1 MGYGILI
8 LLASLVGQGQADQS
22 SGVDEAN
29 RLLRSGRY
37 AEAEEAFEAAA
48 KVENPT
54 PELTRAVALGKAESL
69 AERGE
74 YDDAVRE
81 LDALAN
87 DDAGFAKAW
96 SRLAEI
102 HFNRGRWEE
111 ADAAIAKALEADPND
126 LLARWI
132 AVRLLDARGEL
143 EKAVEASKWFIDW
156 YNDRHQEVVKDAD
169 ALVLI
174 GQAAER
180 YYRASARGEELSD
193 ALNDVINEIYEG
205 AIKADPLCWK
215 APWLEGRLF
224 LSGYNERAAT
234 KELARALQINPLSP
248 EVLVT
253 LGQADLQGYRLSAGR
268 SKAERALEINP
279 RYVPALVLLADL
291 NISDERFPEAL
302 EAAKKAAVENPRDED
317 ALARLAA
324 SSRLLVDPV
333 GAAAAELEALA
344 QNPRPATFYAAL
356 GERLADRRK
365 YFNAER
371 AFLLAIEADPGR
383 ADAPIGL
390 GMLYMQI
397 GRETEA
403 RSLFNDAFAADPF
416 NVRAD
421 NMMKVLRHMDSYEP
435 LETKNFIVT
444 FDPTQDR
451 LLARYIGDYLE
462 SIVPELT
469 ASFGYEPPGKTQI
482 QIMKNHQWFSG
493 RTVALPFIPTVGACT
508 GKVVAMASPRSTN
521 KPYNWARV
529 IKHEYV
535 HVITLQQT
543 EFNIPHWFTEALAV
557 ESEGG
562 PRPQAWNKMLLA
574 RVPTRKRLLNLDTI
588 NLGFIRPDEAED
600 RQMAYCQAQLY
611 ARYMIKRFG
620 DDAILKMLAA
630 YRRGLTTDRAVV
642 ECFQVDKADFESGY
656 LDYLDEVVKSIRT
669 RVDEEEPLKFSQ
681 LERALKENP
690 DDPDLNAQ
698 MAYERYA
705 RRDLKEARPLADK
718 ALKLKPHHPLASYV
732 KARLFVSIGD
742 DDAALELLEPALDP
756 EHPNERVVDLLAELT
771 LKAGRLD
778 DAEKLYEM
786 ARKDDPHH
794 TKWIA
799 GLARVHLRQQNTAA
813 FLNDLAQIADNDA
826 DDLAIRKALAQRHLA
841 ADNAPEAVRWA
852 RECLHIDVYD
862 PSNHVLLADALSAD
876 TKHGEAVEEYRVAL
890 DLKPKKPN
898 DIKVK
903 LAEAL
908 WAADRKDE
916 AKATLDEVLKA
927 DPDHPE
933 AKALADE
940 FAGGDSD

>member
-344 QNPRPATFYAAL
+344 QNPLPRPSTPPWESGWPTAASTSTPSARFSWRSRPTPD
-356 GERLADRRK
+356 GPTPPSAWECFTCRSDARPRP
-365 YFNAER
+365 
-371 AFLLAIEADPGR
+371 EASSTTPS
-383 ADAPIGL
+383 P
-390 GMLYMQI
+390 
-397 GRETEA
+397 
-403 RSLFNDAFAADPF
+403 
-416 NVRAD
+416 
-421 NMMKVLRHMDSYEP
+421 
-435 LETKNFIVT
+435 
-444 FDPTQDR
+444 PT
-451 LLARYIGDYLE
+451 
-462 SIVPELT
+462 
-469 ASFGYEPPGKTQI
+469 
-482 QIMKNHQWFSG
+482 
-493 RTVALPFIPTVGACT
+493 
-508 GKVVAMASPRSTN
+508 RSTS
-521 KPYNWARV
+521 A
-529 IKHEYV
+529 
-535 HVITLQQT
+535 
-543 EFNIPHWFTEALAV
+543 
-557 ESEGG
+557 
-562 PRPQAWNKMLLA
+562 
-574 RVPTRKRLLNLDTI
+574 PTT
-588 NLGFIRPDEAED
+588 
-600 RQMAYCQAQLY
+600 
-611 ARYMIKRFG
+611 
-620 DDAILKMLAA
+620 
-630 YRRGLTTDRAVV
+630 
-642 ECFQVDKADFESGY
+642 
-656 LDYLDEVVKSIRT
+656 
-669 RVDEEEPLKFSQ
+669 
-681 LERALKENP
+681 
-690 DDPDLNAQ
+690 
-698 MAYERYA
+698 
-705 RRDLKEARPLADK
+705 
-718 ALKLKPHHPLASYV
+718 
-732 KARLFVSIGD
+732 
-742 DDAALELLEPALDP
+742 
-756 EHPNERVVDLLAELT
+756 
-771 LKAGRLD
+771 
-778 DAEKLYEM
+778 
-786 ARKDDPHH
+786 
-794 TKWIA
+794 
-799 GLARVHLRQQNTAA
+799 
-813 FLNDLAQIADNDA
+813 
-826 DDLAIRKALAQRHLA
+826 
-841 ADNAPEAVRWA
+841 
-852 RECLHIDVYD
+852 
-862 PSNHVLLADALSAD
+862 
-876 TKHGEAVEEYRVAL
+876 
-890 DLKPKKPN
+890 
-898 DIKVK
+898 
-903 LAEAL
+903 
-908 WAADRKDE
+908 
-916 AKATLDEVLKA
+916 
-927 DPDHPE
+927 
-933 AKALADE
+933 
-940 FAGGDSD
+940 